1 MFDLI
6 LEYSKNL
13 GITCLICAIFI
24 FFMSLPDQVIADP
37 DLNIHAEQDREELE
51 ASSLGMEISGTFF
64 LFGFFFLAI
73 WQIYEMKQFF

>member
-1 MFDLI
+1 
-6 LEYSKNL
+6 
-13 GITCLICAIFI
+13 
-24 FFMSLPDQVIADP
+24 
-37 DLNIHAEQDREELE
+37 LNIHAEQDREELE